1 MVSIRHAAALEARAR
16 AAVVLERD
24 GPAGVLGPWR
34 ADPDL
39 TEVRWQ
45 AGGRPTTLHDGIRRL
60 LDAFDRS
67 GDPAAGLALVWTA
80 QALVLARLDEG
91 PEPRA

>member
-1 MVSIRHAAALEARAR
+1 VVSIRHAASLAARAR

-24 GPAGVLGPWR
+24 GPIGVLGQWR

-39 TEVRWQ
+39 AEVRWQ
-45 AGGRPTTLHDGIRRL
+45 AGGRPTNLHEGVRRL
-60 LDAFDRS
+60 LDAFRTS